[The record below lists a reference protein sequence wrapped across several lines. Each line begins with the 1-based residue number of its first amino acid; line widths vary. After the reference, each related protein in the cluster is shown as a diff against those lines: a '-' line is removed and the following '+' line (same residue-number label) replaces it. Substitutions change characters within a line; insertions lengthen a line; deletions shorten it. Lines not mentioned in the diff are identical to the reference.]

1 MQLSS
6 NAVGGPVGGVFIFIG
21 FTPNQ
26 ITDIANHDRAGF
38 FVTYKR
44 M

>member
-1 MQLSS
+1 MQVSS
-6 NAVGGPVGGVFIFIG
+6 NAVGGPVGGVFVG

-26 ITDIANHDRAGF
+26 IMDIANHDRARF